1 MFRHTGAH
9 SSEPRELL
17 KPCFL
22 AFVAVFTV
30 MLALGGVIA
39 HSREVADNYR
49 SEITAADKVQPL
61 MKDSKAYR
69 ALGKDLIEA
78 VKGSVG

>member
-1 MFRHTGAH
+1 MSRHTGVQRA
-9 SSEPRELL
+9 ELRD
-17 KPCFL
+17 L
-22 AFVAVFTV
+22 AKTCAVSFIAVFAV

-39 HSREVADNYR
+39 HSREVAVNYR

-69 ALGKDLIEA
+69 ALGRDLIEA